1 MTQWTQRI
9 QALHSG
15 LPVERGFDLEE
26 VGSGS
31 WELFLSLVLISTPP
45 SNSKQMPSKVSSAMM
60 GGPPEEG
67 FQISWWLL
75 SPGPAC
81 YSPLCQHPNFF
92 THCLC
97 ASEATEIQAGVCGSA
112 GRVFT

>member
-15 LPVERGFDLEE
+15 LSVERGFDLEG
-26 VGSGS
+26 VGSGF

-45 SNSKQMPSKVSSAMM
+45 SNSKQMPSKVSSTTRS
-60 GGPPEEG
+60 GPPEEG

-75 SPGPAC
+75 SLQNLIPTLPSANTLISSFIAC
-81 YSPLCQHPNFF
+81 VLPK
-92 THCLC
+92 
-97 ASEATEIQAGVCGSA
+97 IQAGVCGLA